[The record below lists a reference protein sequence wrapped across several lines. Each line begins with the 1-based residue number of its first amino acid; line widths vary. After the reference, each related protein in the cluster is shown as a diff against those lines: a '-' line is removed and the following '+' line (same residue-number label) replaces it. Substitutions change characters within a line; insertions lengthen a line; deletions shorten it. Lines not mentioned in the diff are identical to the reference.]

1 MAKINKEEYLNDLL
15 NQIDVQ
21 ISFGESLR
29 EAEQSSLLFKEN
41 ENKWN
46 ALECIQHMNQSM
58 QVYTDQLAHIVLQS
72 EAEDTVKIGWKGNF
86 FAEGSRPKGEEISY
100 KMKTM
105 KALEPNKASSESIDN
120 YISLLE
126 LIKTFITQNKD
137 RSWTKGRVK
146 TALGPLVKL
155 NIAEAINFVLAHN
168 DRHILQAKK
177 AMPVNIKI

>member
-1 MAKINKEEYLNDLL
+1 MAKINKKEYINDLL
-15 NQIDVQ
+15 KQIDVQ

-29 EAEQSSLLFKEN
+29 EADPSSLKFREN
-41 ENKWN
+41 EKKWN

-58 QVYTDQLAHIVLQS
+58 QIYTDQLVEKKLDT
-72 EAEDTVKIGWKGNF
+72 AEEETVKIGWKGNF

-105 KALEPNKASSESIDN
+105 KALEPISADIKSISKF
-120 YISLLE
+120 ISLLE
-126 LIKTFITQNKD
+126 LIKMFIAENRD
-137 RSWTKGRVK
+137 GNWTKGRVK

-168 DRHILQAKK
+168 ERHILQAKK
-177 AMPVNIKI
+177 AMARMAEV

>member
-1 MAKINKEEYLNDLL
+1 MAKINKKEYINDLL
-15 NQIDVQ
+15 TQIDVQ
-21 ISFGESLR
+21 ISFGESLK
-29 EAEQSSLLFKEN
+29 EVDQSSLLYKEN

-46 ALECIQHMNQSM
+46 ALECMQHMNQSM
-58 QVYTDQLAHIVLQS
+58 QVYTDQLAHIVLQNGV
-72 EAEDTVKIGWKGNF
+72 EDTIKIGWKGNF

-105 KALEPNKASSESIDN
+105 KALEPNNAGDESIDI
-120 YISLLE
+120 YISLLG
-126 LIKTFITQNKD
+126 LIKSFITQNRD

-168 DRHILQAKK
+168 ERHILQAKK